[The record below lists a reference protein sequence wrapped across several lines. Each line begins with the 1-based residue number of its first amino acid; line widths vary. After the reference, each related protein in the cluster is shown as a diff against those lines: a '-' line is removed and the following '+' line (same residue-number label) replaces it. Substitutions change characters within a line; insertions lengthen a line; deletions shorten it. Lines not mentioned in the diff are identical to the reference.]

1 MRLRIG
7 LSLAA
12 QALNKLTPL
21 GKRVLLLAK
30 AFRPPKAAY
39 DGSMSFCQPQG
50 FEGKAVLHYSKKLHS
65 SDCENP
71 MTTLTVTA
79 RGQVT
84 FRKDVLQHLGIR
96 PGEKIELDLLPD
108 GRGVLKAARPTATIA
123 GFVGLLAGR
132 TNKVATIEEINA
144 ASARGWAGKE

>member
-1 MRLRIG
+1 
-7 LSLAA
+7 
-12 QALNKLTPL
+12 
-21 GKRVLLLAK
+21 
-30 AFRPPKAAY
+30 
-39 DGSMSFCQPQG
+39 
-50 FEGKAVLHYSKKLHS
+50 
-65 SDCENP
+65 

-108 GRGVLKAARPTATIA
+108 GRCVLKAARQTGTIA

-132 TNKVATIEEINA
+132 ITKVATIEEINA
-144 ASARGWAGKE
+144 ATAQGWAGEE